1 MNAILFIEL
10 TLLITS
16 SALAI
21 IFYTAWRTMGK
32 QKYSLIWT
40 VAFLVIVIQR
50 IFNINKAEFD
60 SHTLYWMIVCI
71 LSVSSVVLGAW
82 GHILRTK
89 SQFNLNYL
97 FGSCLLVILMTFY
110 FTEIEH
116 HVGLS
121 MSIYVFYNT
130 FVLFCVG
137 IMILK
142 RPKKIMP
149 AEIGASASY
158 ILLALFQGLA
168 GTLALMQGENI
179 NESLR
184 EMYILVNFVTLPAAF
199 IAMGLFVVFIL
210 ASDLSEKLSQLMAQK
225 NSMLADVTHDLR
237 TPLTNIKMQLEAL
250 EDGALEHSEKS
261 YSSLQ
266 KKLGNL
272 NQMVGDLYQLSL
284 IESGSLVLNK
294 QDELIEHIL
303 NESIESFQPLAIK
316 AQLSVNYQN
325 TAKDEIVVNADAGRL
340 LQAFNNL
347 LKNSIR
353 YTDPQGTI
361 NISVFVDDLEVAILF
376 EDTSPGVGTSD
387 LAHLF
392 DRLFRV
398 ENTKLRSKSGS
409 GLGLSI
415 VKSIINAHG
424 GTVTAGH
431 SRLGGLSVMVKLPK
445 ITA

>member
-1 MNAILFIEL
+1 
-10 TLLITS
+10 
-16 SALAI
+16 
-21 IFYTAWRTMGK
+21 MGK

-40 VAFLVIVIQR
+40 VAFLVIVLQR
-50 IFNINKAEFD
+50 IFNINKDVFD
-60 SHTLYWMIVCI
+60 SHTLHWMIVCS
-71 LSVSSVVLGAW
+71 LSVLSVVLGAW

-110 FTEIEH
+110 FTKIDH

-130 FVLFCVG
+130 LVLFCVG
-137 IMILK
+137 IMIIK

-149 AEIGASASY
+149 AEIGAAASY
-158 ILLALFQGLA
+158 ILLAIFQGFA
-168 GTLALMQGENI
+168 ATLALMQGENI

-184 EMYILVNFVTLPAAF
+184 DMYILVNFVTLPAAF

-272 NQMVGDLYQLSL
+272 NRMVGDLYQLSL
-284 IESGSLVLNK
+284 IESSPLMLNK

-303 NESIESFQPLAIK
+303 NESIESFQPLANK
-316 AQLSVNYQN
+316 AELSINYQN
-325 TAKDEIVVNADAGRL
+325 TVKDQIVVNADAGRL

-353 YTDPQGTI
+353 YTDAQGKI
-361 NISVFVDDLEVAILF
+361 NISVFVDNLEVAILF
-376 EDTSPGVGTSD
+376 EDTAPGVDTSD
-387 LAHLF
+387 LAHIF

-415 VKSIINAHG
+415 VKSIINAHE
-424 GTVTAGH
+424 GTVSAGH
-431 SRLGGLSVMVKLPK
+431 SRLGGLSVMVKLPR
-445 ITA
+445 ITT

>member
-1 MNAILFIEL
+1 MDAIFFIEL

-40 VAFLVIVIQR
+40 VAFLVIVLQR
-50 IFNINKAEFD
+50 IFNINKDVFD
-60 SHTLYWMIVCI
+60 SHTLHWMIVCS
-71 LSVSSVVLGAW
+71 LSVLSVVLGAW

-110 FTEIEH
+110 FTKIDH

-130 FVLFCVG
+130 LVLFCVG
-137 IMILK
+137 IMIIK

-149 AEIGASASY
+149 AEIGAAASY
-158 ILLALFQGLA
+158 ILLAIFQGFA
-168 GTLALMQGENI
+168 ATLALMQGENI

-184 EMYILVNFVTLPAAF
+184 DMYILVNFVTLPAAF

-272 NQMVGDLYQLSL
+272 NRMVGDLYQLSL
-284 IESGSLVLNK
+284 IESSPLMLNK

-303 NESIESFQPLAIK
+303 NESIESFQPLANK
-316 AQLSVNYQN
+316 AELSINYQN
-325 TAKDEIVVNADAGRL
+325 TVKDQIVVNADAGRL

-353 YTDPQGTI
+353 YTDAQGKI
-361 NISVFVDDLEVAILF
+361 NISVFVDNLEVAILF
-376 EDTSPGVGTSD
+376 EDTAPGVDTSD
-387 LAHLF
+387 LAHIF

-415 VKSIINAHG
+415 VKSIINAHE
-424 GTVTAGH
+424 GTVSAGH
-431 SRLGGLSVMVKLPK
+431 SRLGGLSVMVKLPR
-445 ITA
+445 ITT

>member
-1 MNAILFIEL
+1 MDAIFFIEL

-40 VAFLVIVIQR
+40 VAFLVIVLQR
-50 IFNINKAEFD
+50 IFNINKDVFD
-60 SHTLYWMIVCI
+60 SHTLHWMIVCS
-71 LSVSSVVLGAW
+71 LSVLSVVLGAW

-110 FTEIEH
+110 FTKIDH

-130 FVLFCVG
+130 LVLFCVG
-137 IMILK
+137 IMIIK

-149 AEIGASASY
+149 AEIGAAASY
-158 ILLALFQGLA
+158 ILLAIFQGFA
-168 GTLALMQGENI
+168 ATLALMQGENI

-184 EMYILVNFVTLPAAF
+184 DMYILVNFVTLPAAF

-272 NQMVGDLYQLSL
+272 NRMVGDLYQLSL
-284 IESGSLVLNK
+284 IESSPLMLNK

-303 NESIESFQPLAIK
+303 NESIESFQPLANK
-316 AQLSVNYQN
+316 AELSINYQN
-325 TAKDEIVVNADAGRL
+325 TVKDQIVVNADAGRL

-353 YTDPQGTI
+353 YTDAQGKI
-361 NISVFVDDLEVAILF
+361 NISVFVD
-376 EDTSPGVGTSD
+376 
-387 LAHLF
+387 
-392 DRLFRV
+392 
-398 ENTKLRSKSGS
+398 KL
-409 GLGLSI
+409 
-415 VKSIINAHG
+415 
-424 GTVTAGH
+424 H
-431 SRLGGLSVMVKLPK
+431 SLY
-445 ITA
+445 